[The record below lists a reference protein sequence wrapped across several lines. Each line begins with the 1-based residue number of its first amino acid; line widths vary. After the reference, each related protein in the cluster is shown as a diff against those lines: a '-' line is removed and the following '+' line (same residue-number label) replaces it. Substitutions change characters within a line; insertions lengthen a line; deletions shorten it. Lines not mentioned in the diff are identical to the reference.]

1 LHRLGKPIDIAGPAL
16 FLISELS
23 GWMTGE
29 TLEVNGG
36 LYFG

>member
-1 LHRLGKPIDIAGPAL
+1 LGKPSDIAGPAL
-16 FLISELS
+16 FLVSELS